1 MKSNLPWHSVPYTR
15 AILVHTKD
23 FKMKTSHRPAIFASQ
38 YINRIVSSE
47 HSMCQIRLLYTKY
60 ATVSK
65 DISIH
70 PYIISKSKLLSSGY
84 NIPYPNALQ
93 SIVSPC
99 RNYSEKDSCP
109 SNYKETASNE
119 NQSQKTKT
127 DQFKKAIKDY
137 GSTVII
143 FHVAITLASFG
154 FFYLLVSRWDR

>member
-1 MKSNLPWHSVPYTR
+1 MKSNLSWHSVPHTR
-15 AILVHTKD
+15 AIIVHTKD
-23 FKMKTSHRPAIFASQ
+23 FKMKTSHRSAIFATQ

-47 HSMCQIRLLYTKY
+47 HSMCQIRLPYTKY
-60 ATVSK
+60 ASVSK

-84 NIPYPNALQ
+84 KIPYPNSLQ
-93 SIVSPC
+93 CSVSPR
-99 RNYSEKDSCP
+99 RNYSEKDTCP

-119 NQSQKTKT
+119 TPSQKTKT

-154 FFYLLVSRWDR
+154 FFYLLVSR

>member
-1 MKSNLPWHSVPYTR
+1 M
-15 AILVHTKD
+15 
-23 FKMKTSHRPAIFASQ
+23 
-38 YINRIVSSE
+38 
-47 HSMCQIRLLYTKY
+47 
-60 ATVSK
+60 
-65 DISIH
+65 
-70 PYIISKSKLLSSGY
+70 ISKSKLLSSGY
-84 NIPYPNALQ
+84 KIPYPNALQ

-109 SNYKETASNE
+109 GNYKETASNE

-154 FFYLLVSRWDR
+154 FFYLLVSR